1 LEISYIGKH
10 FVKGVN
16 SCEANEMKVDFGAQV
31 SLVSCEISLARRY
44 LSLHK
49 YFLLIN

>member
-1 LEISYIGKH
+1 LEITYIGKH
-10 FVKGVN
+10 FLKGVN

-44 LSLHK
+44 LSL
-49 YFLLIN
+49 YNVFD